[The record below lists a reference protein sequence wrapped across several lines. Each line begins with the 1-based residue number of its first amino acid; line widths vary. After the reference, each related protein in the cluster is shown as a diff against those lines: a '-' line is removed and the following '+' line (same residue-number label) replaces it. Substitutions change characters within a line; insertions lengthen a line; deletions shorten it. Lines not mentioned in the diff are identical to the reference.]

1 MDFVNHFY
9 LCKGLRLALVFIFLA
24 NNPSFYLGCL
34 LYGNKKIKKPLKF
47 PNNLSQT
54 LFNLFTDKLTKKGMI
69 GKNKHKFPNPKIEPP
84 NPKNTNQNP
93 KKPPHSSLASI
104 KIQTIPPI

>member
-1 MDFVNHFY
+1 MTK
-9 LCKGLRLALVFIFLA
+9 LFL
-24 NNPSFYLGCL
+24 NV
-34 LYGNKKIKKPLKF
+34 I
-47 PNNLSQT
+47 
-54 LFNLFTDKLTKKGMI
+54 
-69 GKNKHKFPNPKIEPP
+69 PNPKIEPP

>member
-1 MDFVNHFY
+1 MYFNAGNIGHNSI
-9 LCKGLRLALVFIFLA
+9 K
-24 NNPSFYLGCL
+24 L
-34 LYGNKKIKKPLKF
+34 LS
-47 PNNLSQT
+47 NLYT
-54 LFNLFTDKLTKKGMI
+54 
-69 GKNKHKFPNPKIEPP
+69 PNPKIEPP

>member
-1 MDFVNHFY
+1 ME
-9 LCKGLRLALVFIFLA
+9 LTALPGNAWHDGFSSSFNGTVENKNPK
-24 NNPSFYLGCL
+24 NNQ
-34 LYGNKKIKKPLKF
+34 N
-47 PNNLSQT
+47 
-54 LFNLFTDKLTKKGMI
+54 
-69 GKNKHKFPNPKIEPP
+69 PNPKIEPP

>member
-1 MDFVNHFY
+1 MI
-9 LCKGLRLALVFIFLA
+9 L
-24 NNPSFYLGCL
+24 
-34 LYGNKKIKKPLKF
+34 KKHIT
-47 PNNLSQT
+47 NS
-54 LFNLFTDKLTKKGMI
+54 
-69 GKNKHKFPNPKIEPP
+69 PNPKIEPP

>member
-1 MDFVNHFY
+1 
-9 LCKGLRLALVFIFLA
+9 LALVFIFLA

-69 GKNKHKFPNPKIEPP
+69 GKNKHKLPQIEIFS
-84 NPKNTNQNP
+84 NITKDVLMKLSDLST
-93 KKPPHSSLASI
+93 
-104 KIQTIPPI
+104 PITYNI

>member
-1 MDFVNHFY
+1 MY
-9 LCKGLRLALVFIFLA
+9 
-24 NNPSFYLGCL
+24 
-34 LYGNKKIKKPLKF
+34 F
-47 PNNLSQT
+47 PFFSTQH
-54 LFNLFTDKLTKKGMI
+54 LT
-69 GKNKHKFPNPKIEPP
+69 PNPKIEPP

>member
-1 MDFVNHFY
+1 MTKIAH
-9 LCKGLRLALVFIFLA
+9 FLA
-24 NNPSFYLGCL
+24 VLIYA
-34 LYGNKKIKKPLKF
+34 K
-47 PNNLSQT
+47 
-54 LFNLFTDKLTKKGMI
+54 D
-69 GKNKHKFPNPKIEPP
+69 PNPKIEPP

>member
-1 MDFVNHFY
+1 MALDKVNEKEVFKATD
-9 LCKGLRLALVFIFLA
+9 LMNNRLGKCLEYKAPFEVFAELT
-24 NNPSFYLGCL
+24 
-34 LYGNKKIKKPLKF
+34 GN
-47 PNNLSQT
+47 
-54 LFNLFTDKLTKKGMI
+54 
-69 GKNKHKFPNPKIEPP
+69 PNPKIEPP